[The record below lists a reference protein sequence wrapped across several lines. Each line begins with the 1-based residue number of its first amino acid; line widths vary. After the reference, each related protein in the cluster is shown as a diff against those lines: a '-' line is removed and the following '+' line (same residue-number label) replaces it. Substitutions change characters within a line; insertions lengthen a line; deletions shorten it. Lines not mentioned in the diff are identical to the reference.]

1 MGLLSMRTN
10 RSLTLVSTFGILF
23 LSLGKNYNQDIL
35 YKKKICFQLSKKNEK
50 IFSSFI
56 NRIISS

>member
-35 YKKKICFQLSKKNEK
+35 YKKKICFQLLEKK
-50 IFSSFI
+50 
-56 NRIISS
+56 